1 MAKVKKVKVVWAVM
15 AATALFLVP
24 MTGCDSVVE
33 REGERAPGGRGREG
47 EVLDKGGSQAVQL
60 NWIGHWKGE
69 DKREDLVLEIK
80 KEFEFTHPDV
90 RINLVFNKDME
101 GEAVDYKERTADVIV
116 KMIETGEIGWDAV
129 FLDVAIYDM
138 VADTLKDPYWVGK
151 HMVDF
156 ADVPGFVESQKD
168 FIVQD
173 PRYRNK
179 VGGIFTGP
187 FVESYIMS
195 VWFNSR
201 VAGRAGIEVK
211 ERDMTFDDFLGYAE
225 RLEEYN
231 RSNDSSIPFIKLCSW
246 NRIDFLFESLFKSQ
260 FDDFDSA
267 VEEVF
272 TEEKRRAFLET
283 LSAFEELSRHQ
294 PVVNRDWEKVSSND
308 FQRDYLLNDDAL
320 FVMGG
325 TFMYSQFR
333 GIDPEES
340 RKMRP
345 AENPFI
351 KNPNGLIGDYTPVF
365 GVMKN
370 SRNRDLAVELVM
382 SWARPKNAEKWV
394 RYTKNLTGTRGNLS
408 EAAPRELSAANDVY
422 ERFILDMEQKY
433 AGVPMMYMRTPT
445 YVFGKRNPVSVLE
458 LRLKLAE
465 ILEGK
470 LKAREYYE
478 DVMARM
484 ERND

>member
-1 MAKVKKVKVVWAVM
+1 VKNVKGIWAVV
-15 AATALFLVP
+15 AAMALFLVP
-24 MTGCDSVVE
+24 MAGCDSAVE
-33 REGERAPGGRGREG
+33 REGERATGGRDREG
-47 EVLDKGGSQAVQL
+47 EVSDKGGSQAVQL

-69 DKREDLVLEIK
+69 DKREDLVLEIR
-80 KEFEFTHPDV
+80 KEFEFMHPDV
-90 RINLVFNKDME
+90 RVNLVFNKDIA
-101 GEAVDYKERTADVIV
+101 GPAVDYKKRTADVIV
-116 KMIETGEIGWDAV
+116 KMIETGETDWDVV

-138 VADTLKDPYWVGK
+138 VADALKDPDWVREYV
-151 HMVDF
+151 VDF
-156 ADVPGFVESQKD
+156 ADVPGFMESQKD

-187 FVESYIMS
+187 FVENYIMS
-195 VWFNSR
+195 VWFNSK
-201 VAGRAGIEVK
+201 VAEKAGIEVK
-211 ERDMTFDDFLGYAE
+211 ERGMTFDDFLGYAE
-225 RLEEYN
+225 RLAEYN
-231 RSNDSSIPFIKLCSW
+231 RTNDSSIPFIKLSSW
-246 NRIDFLFESLFKSQ
+246 NRIDFFFESLFKSQ

-267 VEEVF
+267 VEKVF

-283 LSAFEELSRHQ
+283 LEAFEELSRHQ
-294 PVVNRDWEKVSSND
+294 PVVNRDWKKVPSNA
-308 FQRDYLLNDDAL
+308 FKRDYLFNDDAL

-325 TFMYSQFR
+325 TFLYSQFR
-333 GIDPEES
+333 GLDPEES

-351 KNPNGLIGDYTPVF
+351 KKPNGLIGDYTPVF

-394 RYTKNLTGTRGNLS
+394 RYTKNLTGTKGNLS
-408 EAAPRELSAANDVY
+408 EAISGELGVTNDVY
-422 ERFILDMEQKY
+422 EKFILDMEQKY

-445 YVFGKRNPVSVLE
+445 YVFGERNPVSVLE
-458 LRLKLAE
+458 LRVKLAE

-478 DVMARM
+478 DVMARL
-484 ERND
+484 ERHN